1 MAPAPIGAMPPC
13 AIDAALD
20 GGQRCG
26 VRCAPGFRA
35 TAGASPTCTSVA
47 CLRSVKALLR
57 CPLSGD
63 QPATDL
69 VCEVDTESA
78 TGAESAADAEESMG
92 DDADDPHSPSS
103 HGPERRDA
111 AHQGGGAGAG
121 GGGGGGGAGPSPPSS
136 TPLPVASATQDGDL
150 NIIIVGHD
158 GDPKSDAA
166 GETSGPSEWQMILA
180 AACLITLSAAT
191 VLKRKAQ
198 HPADAEASRRG
209 QDRRLE
215 SGSVEMEMHLLETGA
230 AGGEPAQ
237 MPAPAP
243 MPLMAV
249 SAQEVPLTH
258 SFDGDLSDLEIG
270 GLPPPPLDAPPSED
284 ALADLPWSF
293 DLGLDVD
300 R

>member
-13 AIDAALD
+13 AADAALS
-20 GGQRCG
+20 GGERCG
-26 VRCAPGFRA
+26 VRCAPGFLA
-35 TAGASPTCTSVA
+35 TAGASATCTSAA
-47 CLRSVKALLR
+47 CLRSVKAPLR

-69 VCEVDTESA
+69 VCEVD
-78 TGAESAADAEESMG
+78 AESAADAEDNTA
-92 DDADDPHSPSS
+92 DDAGD

-111 AHQGGGAGAG
+111 AHQGSGAGASG
-121 GGGGGGGAGPSPPSS
+121 GGGGGGGGGAAGAGPSPPSS
-136 TPLPVASATQDGDL
+136 TLPVAQATQDGDL

-158 GDPKSDAA
+158 GDPKSDTA
-166 GETSGPSEWQMILA
+166 GGTSGPSEWQIILA

-198 HPADAEASRRG
+198 HPADDEASRRG

-215 SGSVEMEMHLLETGA
+215 GGSVEMELHLLETGA

-237 MPAPAP
+237 MPAQMSP

-270 GLPPPPLDAPPSED
+270 GLPPPPFDAPPSED